1 MPHGT
6 LLTMAILIPTW
17 SRRPVVIGMLHLLP
31 LPGSPRYAGN
41 PATIISRAL
50 DDADRLADAGV
61 DGLLLENFGDIPF
74 HKSDLPPVTLACMSA
89 IAVQVRQ
96 RANLPLGI
104 NALRNDGIGAL
115 SVACASG
122 ATFIRVNVLCG
133 ARVTDQGI
141 IEGRAADILRLRSQL
156 HADVKIFAD
165 VDVKHSAP
173 LGERPIEIDV
183 ADTLHRGL
191 ADALIVS
198 GAGTGKPTE
207 IEKLATVKQA
217 AGNTP
222 VFVGSGVT
230 ANLADKLAVHADG
243 LIVGT
248 SVKVDGITT
257 NPVDPQ
263 RVRELLRVLGR

>member
-1 MPHGT
+1 
-6 LLTMAILIPTW
+6 
-17 SRRPVVIGMLHLLP
+17 MLHLLP
-31 LPGSPRYAGN
+31 LPGSPRYDGN
-41 PATIISRAL
+41 LQTVTARAL
-50 DDADRLADAGV
+50 DDAARLTDAGV
-61 DGLLLENFGDIPF
+61 DGLMLENFGDIPF
-74 HKSDLPPVTLACMSA
+74 QKSDLPPITVACLSA

-96 RANLPLGI
+96 RFPLPLGI

-122 ATFIRVNVLCG
+122 ASFIRVNVLCG

-141 IEGRAADILRLRSQL
+141 IEGRAANIMRLRSQL
-156 HADVKIFAD
+156 HADVKVLAD

-173 LGERPIEIDV
+173 LGERPIEVEV
-183 ADTLHRGL
+183 ADTLYRGL

-198 GAGTGKPTE
+198 GAGTGKPTD

-217 AGNTP
+217 AGDTP

-230 ANLADKLAVHADG
+230 ASTAAELAEHADG

-257 NPVDPQ
+257 NPVDPR
-263 RVRELLRVLGR
+263 RVRELLGVFGR